1 MCTVIHSV
9 EKLRVEPMTA
19 KAGSRGHVRWAGR
32 MTSCV
37 MTHFFFFDGDIIIK
51 NQIKKCKCA
60 QRKKTKKKQHIHNR
74 KQGKKLCLKDWIMY
88 ACVYDVF
95 VCV

>member
-1 MCTVIHSV
+1 MHR
-9 EKLRVEPMTA
+9 EK
-19 KAGSRGHVRWAGR
+19 K
-32 MTSCV
+32 
-37 MTHFFFFDGDIIIK
+37 
-51 NQIKKCKCA
+51 Q
-60 QRKKTKKKQHIHNR
+60 KKQHIHNR